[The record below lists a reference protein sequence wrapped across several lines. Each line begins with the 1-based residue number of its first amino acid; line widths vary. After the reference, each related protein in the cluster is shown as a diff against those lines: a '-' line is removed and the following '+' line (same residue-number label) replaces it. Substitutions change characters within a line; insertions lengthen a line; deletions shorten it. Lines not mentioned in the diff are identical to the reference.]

1 MRIFAIGLGG
11 AGCRIADML
20 YGQDRQ
26 FKNIACVEAIAI
38 DRDPATLNHL
48 MHIPAGK
55 RVYFPSISLQTDDIT
70 DDITTDGIISL
81 LHNLDTGDKDA
92 IILCTGAGGTMAG
105 VGVAI
110 LEKVRSTVVE
120 PVFGLVTLPAL
131 DEGKRVSAKA
141 AQDIDRLLPLVD
153 GIILFDNEK
162 LSGNAATEGIVNR
175 NAANQKLNLLPK
187 TGQDHDRQK
196 NYQKLNTGIARRL
209 GLLLRAGEISEGGDI
224 ETGEVVLDAGEI
236 LNTIRGMGFIAV
248 GYAAASITG
257 EKFHIGS
264 LFRPSARRQNQV
276 TKRLKDW

>member
-48 MHIPAGK
+48 SYIPAGK
-55 RVYFPSISLQTDDIT
+55 RVYFPSVSLHTDDIT
-70 DDITTDGIISL
+70 DDITTDEIISL

-110 LEKVRSTVVE
+110 LEKVRTTVVE
-120 PVFGLVTLPAL
+120 PVFCLVTLPSP

-153 GIILFDNEK
+153 GIILFDNGK
-162 LSGNAATEGIVNR
+162 LSGYGVTEGIVNR
-175 NAANQKLNLLPK
+175 NATNQKLNPLSKKGPEEF
-187 TGQDHDRQK
+187 RQNNYK
-196 NYQKLNTGIARRL
+196 NLNAGIARRL
-209 GLLLRAGEISEGGDI
+209 GLLLRAGE
-224 ETGEVVLDAGEI
+224 TQ
-236 LNTIRGMGFIAV
+236 
-248 GYAAASITG
+248 
-257 EKFHIGS
+257 
-264 LFRPSARRQNQV
+264 RR
-276 TKRLKDW
+276 RRY